1 VKTILVVED
10 EALVGMELE
19 EGLTALGYAVPE
31 VVTRGDEVF
40 AAMERVRPD
49 LILMDIRIG
58 GSLDGIQAAVRLRQ
72 DSPIP
77 LIFLTA
83 YNDPQT
89 MARASQA
96 NPQGFLIKPF
106 GEKELAFEIE
116 KALRLPPPS
125 APSEVLDTSE

>member
-1 VKTILVVED
+1 MKTILVVED

-31 VVTRGDEVF
+31 IVTRGDEVL
-40 AAMERVRPD
+40 AATQRVRPD
-49 LILMDIRIG
+49 LVLMDIRIG

-72 DSPIP
+72 DSDVP

-89 MARASQA
+89 MARASEA
-96 NPQGFLIKPF
+96 RPQGFLIKPF
-106 GEKELAFEIE
+106 GEKELAAEIRR
-116 KALRLPPPS
+116 ALRHAGKPPLS
-125 APSEVLDTSE
+125 